1 MKKTVL
7 LILALTIGGRA
18 AAADID
24 ETRAAD
30 PDGQVTVSII
40 SGSIEVSG
48 WDRDEV
54 RVTGTYED
62 DVEEFIFERDGGEV
76 NIRIETP
83 DRSFGNMDVSAY
95 LVIQVPENS
104 ELDIGTVSADID
116 VAGVRG
122 EQQLQSVSGNVSAEA
137 YDGNIE
143 AGTVSGKVDVES
155 AVDES
160 DGEWGLSS
168 VSGDV
173 RATGLSGDL
182 RAEVV
187 SGEIEI
193 NGGSYSR
200 VRAESVN
207 GDIALSGG
215 LVGDGRIDMESVN
228 GGIDVVFTGPL
239 SASFEIETFN
249 GRIRN
254 CFGPEPERTS
264 KYAPGLELDFTEGD
278 GDGRVSVS
286 TLNGSI
292 EVCKE

>member
-1 MKKTVL
+1 MV
-7 LILALTIGGRA
+7 LALMVGGRA
-18 AAADID
+18 VAVDVDETLAADSAG
-24 ETRAAD
+24 E
-30 PDGQVTVSII
+30 VNVSII

-54 RVTGTYED
+54 RVTGSYEG

-76 NIRIETP
+76 TIRVETP
-83 DRSFGNMDVSAY
+83 DQSFGNMNVSAY
-95 LVIQVPENS
+95 LVIQVPMGS
-104 ELDIGTVSADID
+104 DLDVGTVSADID

-137 YDGNIE
+137 YDGDIE

-160 DGEWGLSS
+160 NGEWGLSS

-173 RATGLSGDL
+173 AATGLSGEL

-193 NGGSYSR
+193 NGGSYSS

-207 GDIALSGG
+207 GDITLSGS

-228 GGIDVVFTGPL
+228 GGIDVVFAGPL
-239 SASFEIETFN
+239 SANFEIETFN

-254 CFGPEPERTS
+254 CFGPQPERTS
-264 KYAPGLELDFTEGD
+264 KYAPGLELHFSEGD
-278 GDGRVSVS
+278 GDGRVSLA

>member
-1 MKKTVL
+1 MKKTVF
-7 LILALTIGGRA
+7 IVLTLMVAGRA
-18 AAADID
+18 VAADVD
-24 ETRAAD
+24 ETLAAD
-30 PDGQVTVSII
+30 ADGHVTVSII

-48 WDRDEV
+48 WDRNEV
-54 RVTGTYED
+54 RVTGSYED
-62 DVEEFIFERDGGEV
+62 DVEEFIFERDGDEV
-76 NIRIETP
+76 TIRIETP
-83 DRSFGNMDVSAY
+83 DQSFGDMDVSAY
-95 LVIQVPENS
+95 LVIQVPEDS
-104 ELDIGTVSADID
+104 DLDVGTVSANID
-116 VAGVRG
+116 ATAVRG
-122 EQQLQSVSGNVSAEA
+122 DQQLQSVSGNVTTKA
-137 YDGNIE
+137 YDGDIE
-143 AGTVSGKVDVES
+143 ASTVSGEVNVES

-173 RATGLSGDL
+173 TATGLSGDL

-193 NGGSYSR
+193 SGGSYSR
-200 VRAESVN
+200 VQAESVN
-207 GDIALSGG
+207 GDITLAGS

-228 GGIDVVFTGPL
+228 GGIDVRFAGPL

-264 KYAPGLELDFTEGD
+264 KYAPGLELAFTEGD
-278 GDGRVSVS
+278 GDGRVSLA
-286 TLNGSI
+286 TLNGGI